1 MTYETELESW
11 QCGVSCGYRTGISV
25 RVYADGA
32 QDSTVQP
39 PSNQHVI
46 AFLLQSADWYRHML
60 AERQI
65 ATDPADLILRA
76 K

>member
-1 MTYETELESW
+1 MKQNLKAGSAAFLAAIAL
-11 QCGVSCGYRTGISV
+11 GISV

-65 ATDPADLILRA
+65 ATDPADLILQEFCP
-76 K
+76 